1 MADNLTLK
9 ALSRL
14 LLYPEAALQDAAPHL
29 AEALTEDGR
38 LDAATRLGLI
48 PLLRSLA
55 GEDLY
60 DLQEAYVSL
69 FDRTRR
75 LSLHLFE
82 HVHGESRDRGQAMVD
97 LAALYAQ
104 GGLAIDANEL
114 PDFLPL
120 FLEFLAT
127 HPEAEAQGLLAD
139 VDHILATLEER
150 LGERGSLYAAVLTAV
165 RHLAGAEAVTAP
177 NPTSEGEAD
186 DRAALDLDALD
197 LTALDKEWEETA
209 VTFGPGDAASCGV
222 DRFRTQLRAAQRD
235 ARHPAR
241 QPAA

>member
-38 LDAATRLGLI
+38 LDAATRLGLM
-48 PLLRSLA
+48 PLMRSLA

-127 HPEAEAQGLLAD
+127 RPEAEAQGLLAD

-150 LGERGSLYAAVLTAV
+150 LGERGSLYAAVLAAV
-165 RHLAGAEAVTAP
+165 RHLAGAETVTAP